1 MFRVVIGSMDCRLY
15 SGQQCFLICV
25 CDDVPPSFHPS
36 QYKSRNNY
44 LVQIDGFRGYYQQWL
59 RDMPA
64 QTSEDEQ
71 VQLQSEMDSPV
82 TKTDAADGLTDSQRN
97 QRAAAR
103 RFNSQRNNKKR
114 ALPLSQ
120 HP

>member
-1 MFRVVIGSMDCRLY
+1 MFY
-15 SGQQCFLICV
+15 
-25 CDDVPPSFHPS
+25 DVPSSFFPSFHCC

-64 QTSEDEQ
+64 QTLEDEQ
-71 VQLQSEMDSPV
+71 AQLHSETDSAV
-82 TKTDAADGLTDSQRN
+82 TKTDAADGLTESQRN

-103 RFNSQRNNKKR
+103 RFNSQRKNKKS
-114 ALPLSQ
+114 ALALSQ

>member
-1 MFRVVIGSMDCRLY
+1 MFFVAPLHLLPSLFCP
-15 SGQQCFLICV
+15 LIFH
-25 CDDVPPSFHPS
+25 SFHQS

-64 QTSEDEQ
+64 QSAEDEQ
-71 VQLQSEMDSPV
+71 AELQSETDSV
-82 TKTDAADGLTDSQRN
+82 VMKTEDADGLTESQRN

-103 RFNSQRNNKKR
+103 RYNSYNKKSS
-114 ALPLSQ
+114 AALSQ
-120 HP
+120 HS